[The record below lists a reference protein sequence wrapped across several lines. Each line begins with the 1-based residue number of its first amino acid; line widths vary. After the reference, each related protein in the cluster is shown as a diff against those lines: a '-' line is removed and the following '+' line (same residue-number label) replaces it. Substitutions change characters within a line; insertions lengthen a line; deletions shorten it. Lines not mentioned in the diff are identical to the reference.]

1 MNQNNIV
8 FTTLNSMEAYL
19 VKSLL
24 ESNNIRVFMLNE
36 NISRINPFY
45 TTAVGGIK
53 LTVPDNQ
60 IQMAQEILVEYRQKE
75 GENPNYGSGSWF
87 SF

>member
-8 FTTLNSMEAYL
+8 FTSLNIMEANL

-24 ESNNIRVFMLNE
+24 ESNNIQVFVIDE

-45 TTAVGGIK
+45 TSAVGGIK
-53 LTVPDNQ
+53 LVVPDNQ
-60 IQMAQEILVEYRQKE
+60 IQMAQEVLDEYRKKE
-75 GENPNYGSGSWF
+75 GQDPNYGSSSW
-87 SF
+87 